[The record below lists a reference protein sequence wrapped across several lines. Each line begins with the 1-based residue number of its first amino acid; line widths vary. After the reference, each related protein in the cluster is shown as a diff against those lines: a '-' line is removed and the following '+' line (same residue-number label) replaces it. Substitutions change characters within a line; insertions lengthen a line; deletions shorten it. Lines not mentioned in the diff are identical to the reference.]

1 MVLDLV
7 SLCQVFFFLMH
18 LKFDRLVKT
27 GDQKLE
33 NKIRERRKAV
43 DGIRS
48 CIFMSVFFLMHLKF
62 DYQSCFYFAAIQTIT
77 VETGR
82 RE

>member
-1 MVLDLV
+1 
-7 SLCQVFFFLMH
+7 MH

-48 CIFMSVFFLMHLKF
+48 CIFMSGFFF
-62 DYQSCFYFAAIQTIT
+62 NAFEI
-77 VETGR
+77 R
-82 RE
+82 